1 MIHNLGRSFFTTKA
15 TGTGLGLMVTYTIIK
30 NHNGSVRV
38 QSEENKG
45 TTFHLSFPK
54 WKQQDD

>member
-1 MIHNLGRSFFTTKA
+1 M
-15 TGTGLGLMVTYTIIK
+15 MVTYTIIK